1 MMYVKAKRA
10 TLAAKHP
17 ELKFGDLGRL
27 LGKKWN
33 KLTDSEKAE
42 WSEKGR
48 KEGPKTPKKEK
59 KRSPTKKSKKEKD
72 SSSES
77 DDESSSSSDEEEA
90 LSDAIQKQIKAIVAS
105 GVETLTIRQIK
116 EQLKP
121 DFAGE
126 VEKKG
131 AEIKAFVHKCVGS
144 Q

>member
-10 TLAAKHP
+10 GVAAKHP

-33 KLTDSEKAE
+33 KLADSEKAE

-48 KEGPKTPKKEK
+48 KEGPKAPKKEKK
-59 KRSPTKKSKKEKD
+59 KRSPTKKSKKEKAS
-72 SSSES
+72 SSSEE
-77 DDESSSSSDEEEA
+77 ESSSSEEEEEA
-90 LSDAIQKQIKAIVAS
+90 LSDAIQAKIKTIVAS

-121 DFAGE
+121 DFAEE

-131 AEIKAFVHKCVGS
+131 VEIKAFVHKCVGS